1 MQRTARTTSPVSK
14 IMTNKGLF
22 MSVCDMQGYATTNEL
37 SSLYRELKVMKAE
50 ERASI
55 PFALFV
61 IGRGMLN
68 GNEALAYLEE
78 KYFKAN

>member
-1 MQRTARTTSPVSK
+1 
-14 IMTNKGLF
+14 
-22 MSVCDMQGYATTNEL
+22 MSCDMQGFATKNDLT
-37 SSLYRELKVMKAE
+37 SLYRELKLMSAE

-68 GNEALAYLEE
+68 GTEALTYLEN
-78 KYFKAN
+78 KFSR